1 MSSILIEVTE
11 PESDMAKR
19 ELEGRVTLVTGG
31 GSGQGRAIALAL
43 AAKGADIAFG
53 SFVAGEGDMAPWE
66 ETTYPTRQE
75 MAEAASA
82 IEQHGTSAHG
92 QHLDLRSNESC
103 QDMIEQARN
112 RFGKIDILANVAGI
126 CAQLALPGHDD
137 EAWDKVIDINL
148 SGTWR
153 MIRRCLGPMMERGW
167 GRIIVISSTAANVG
181 AANYSAYCASKAGLL
196 GLMRCAAI
204 EGAPHGVTCNAIN
217 PGFVNTGMVKI
228 NLQRLARIRGMTKE
242 GAYAEAASGSP
253 MNRIL
258 QPDEIAG
265 IAAFLCTDAASG
277 ITLEDITVSGGRLW

>member
-11 PESDMAKR
+11 PESGMAKR
-19 ELEGRVTLVTGG
+19 ELEGKAALVTGG
-31 GSGQGRAIALAL
+31 GSGQGRAISLAL
-43 AAKGADIAFG
+43 AAMGADVAFG
-53 SFVAGEGDMAPWE
+53 SFVVGEGDMASWE
-66 ETTYPTRQE
+66 ETTFPTREE
-75 MAEAASA
+75 MEEVANR
-82 IEQHGTSAHG
+82 IERHGTGAHG

-103 QDMIEQARN
+103 QDMIEQTCD
-112 RFGKIDILANVAGI
+112 RFGKIDILVSAAGI

-137 EAWDKVIDINL
+137 AAWDKVIDVNL

-217 PGFVNTGMVKI
+217 PGFVDTGMVEI
-228 NLQRLARIRGMTKE
+228 NLERLACIKGMTKE
-242 GAYAEAASGSP
+242 EAYIEAASGSP

-258 QPDEIAG
+258 QPDETAG

-277 ITLEDITVSGGRLW
+277 ITMEDITVSGGSLW